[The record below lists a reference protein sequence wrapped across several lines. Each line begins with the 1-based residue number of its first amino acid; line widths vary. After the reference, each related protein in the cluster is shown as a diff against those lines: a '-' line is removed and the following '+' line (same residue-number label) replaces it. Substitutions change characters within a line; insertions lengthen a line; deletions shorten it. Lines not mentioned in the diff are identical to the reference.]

1 VTALVRRLPQLVAV
15 AVLWS
20 APASAQVSIVTPA
33 GGESVAGEVA
43 IAAAV
48 RHGTVV
54 SFVEFRVDGKVVGR
68 ASAPP
73 WELRVDV
80 GADNVEHRFEAVA
93 YGDSGELGRAVV
105 VTPRIRVDEEIA
117 VQLQQL
123 YVTAT
128 LRDRRVLGLDRS
140 NFTVVDGGE
149 TQRLITFERGDVPFT
164 AVILL
169 DASES
174 MKGEKMQAALD
185 GARAFVGGMKPL
197 DEARVVAFS
206 DRLLGAT
213 PFRAG
218 GSQGAGDLPSGIEAD
233 GGTALNDQLYAA
245 LHLLER
251 RQGRR
256 VVIVLS
262 DGLDS
267 HSALSIDDVLPLA
280 SRSRA
285 LLYWVR
291 LVAGGPQ
298 SPDFAPRLQHSA
310 WRNGAA
316 HARQI
321 DRLEDAVVKSGGRVA
336 MLRTAAEIPPTF
348 VEVLSELREQYVLG
362 YYPTNARNDG
372 SWRPVRVRAPI
383 AGLELRTSTGYL
395 DF

>member
-1 VTALVRRLPQLVAV
+1 
-15 AVLWS
+15 
-20 APASAQVSIVTPA
+20 
-33 GGESVAGEVA
+33 
-43 IAAAV
+43 
-48 RHGTVV
+48 
-54 SFVEFRVDGKVVGR
+54 
-68 ASAPP
+68 
-73 WELRVDV
+73 
-80 GADNVEHRFEAVA
+80 VEHRFEAVA
-93 YGDSGELGRAVV
+93 FGGAGELGRAAL
-105 VTPRIRVDEEIA
+105 VTPRIKVDEVVAI
-117 VQLQQL
+117 QLQQL

-128 LRDRRVLGLDRS
+128 LRGRRVLGLDRGD
-140 NFTVVDGGE
+140 FTVVDDGE
-149 TQRLITFERGDVPFT
+149 AQRLITFERGDVPFT

-169 DASES
+169 DSSES
-174 MKGEKMQAALD
+174 MEGSKLQAALD
-185 GARAFVGGMKPL
+185 GARAFVAGMKPL

-218 GSQGAGDLPSGIEAD
+218 GGGSEAELPLSVDAD
-233 GGTALNDQLYAA
+233 GGTALNDQLYTA

-251 RQGRR
+251 GQGRR

-267 HSALSIDDVLPLA
+267 HSVLSIDEVLPLA

-298 SPDFAPRLQHSA
+298 SPDFSPRQQHSA
-310 WRNGAA
+310 WRDGAA

-321 DRLEDAVVKSGGRVA
+321 DLLDDAVAKSGGRVVVV
-336 MLRTAAEIPPTF
+336 RTVAEIPPTF
-348 VEVLSELREQYVLG
+348 VEILSELREQYVLG

-372 SWRPVRVRAPI
+372 SWRSVRVRTPV
-383 AGLELRTSTGYL
+383 AGLDLRTSTGYL

>member
-1 VTALVRRLPQLVAV
+1 LLWAV
-15 AVLWS
+15 
-20 APASAQVSIVTPA
+20 PASTQISIVKPA

-43 IAAAV
+43 VAAAV
-48 RHGTVV
+48 GQGTAVA
-54 SFVEFRVDGKVVGR
+54 FVEFRVDGKVVGR
-68 ASAPP
+68 AGAPP

-80 GADNVEHRFEAVA
+80 GVDNVEHRFEVVA
-93 YGDSGELGRAVV
+93 FGDSGELARAVV

-128 LRDRRVLGLDRS
+128 LRGRRVLGLDRGD
-140 NFTVVDGGE
+140 FTVVDGGE

-185 GARAFVGGMKPL
+185 GARAFVNGMKPL

-206 DRLLGAT
+206 DRVLGAT

-218 GSQGAGDLPSGIEAD
+218 GSPDAADLPLGVEAD

-267 HSALSIDDVLPLA
+267 HSVLSIDDVLPLA

-298 SPDFAPRLQHSA
+298 SPDFAPRRQHSA
-310 WRNGAA
+310 WRDGAG

-321 DRLEDAVVKSGGRVA
+321 DRLEDAVVKSGGRVV
-336 MLRTAAEIPPTF
+336 MPRTSAEILPMF
-348 VEVLSELREQYVLG
+348 VEILSELREQYVLG
-362 YYPTNARNDG
+362 YYATNARNDG
-372 SWRPVRVRAPI
+372 SWRPVRVRTPVTS
-383 AGLELRTSTGYL
+383 LDLRTSTGYL